1 MAVFLS
7 SRVARIV
14 TKPIDVLVKEMEE
27 MAGGNYE
34 GDLSGELTTRKDE
47 FGKLGKA
54 LEIMKNQTLSL
65 IRKLKSSNEEL
76 ESSLEEIIA
85 IESELRDQNVLLTE
99 SESKNRAIIRAL
111 PDLIFIIREDGVLL
125 DCQTGDIKEMK
136 YLQER
141 FVGKNIEDIVSA
153 V

>member
-1 MAVFLS
+1 
-7 SRVARIV
+7 VARIV